1 MTLST
6 NTKHYSIE
14 GLLQRLL
21 VVGVALV
28 LLTAYILLTYSL
40 VHWLSENYDNVLLT
54 KAKTLV
60 TLTKQKNTKI
70 ELDFADEFMPE
81 FEAPLNPEYFQI
93 WLGDGTL
100 LERSRSLGTSDLA
113 RDRPNAFGHRFANV
127 RLPDG
132 RVGRQ
137 VEVVF
142 LPQIIDKSE
151 RTPENLAQ
159 QLRAVL
165 IVAREREGL
174 DRLHQTI
181 QVSLLAGML
190 LMLIMV
196 IVIVKYAVRRG
207 LRPLRQIQ
215 SELSQVGVNQL
226 DRRLSTAMHP
236 FELKAVV
243 TQFNELLDI
252 LELLIERER
261 RFSADVAHE
270 LRTPIAEMRS
280 LAEVAMRWPSDKKLV
295 AGFFRDV
302 LDASVH
308 MQHLTDNL
316 LALARCDTGTLE
328 LKFEIVNLTQ
338 MATAAWNRLAKE
350 AEEKQ
355 LTFETISPESL
366 FCSTSPSALGLIL
379 NNIFSNAI
387 AYSPPKSVISITLSI
402 EGHTVR
408 LVLSNPTDQLEPGDL
423 ASLFERLW
431 RKEQTRSSEHHVGL
445 GLSLVQVY
453 AQVLGLCIEVDLEP
467 RPAALPLFKIAVSE
481 IPLIELKRI
490 LAK

>member
-1 MTLST
+1 MTIST
-6 NTKHYSIE
+6 NTKRYSIE

-21 VVGVALV
+21 VVGVGII
-28 LLTAYILLTYSL
+28 LLAAYILLTYSL
-40 VHWLSENYDNVLLT
+40 AHWLSENYDNALLT

-60 TLTKQKNTKI
+60 TLTKQKEDKI

-81 FEAPLNPEYFQI
+81 FEAPLYPEYFQI
-93 WLGDGTL
+93 WLGDGSL
-100 LERSRSLGTSDLA
+100 LERSRSLGVRDLS
-113 RDRPNAFGHRFANV
+113 RKHPGAFGHRFANT

-142 LPQIIDKSE
+142 LPQITDKSE
-151 RTPENLAQ
+151 RTPENFAKQ
-159 QLRAVL
+159 THAVL

-181 QVSLLAGML
+181 HVSLLTGML
-190 LMLIMV
+190 LMLILV

-207 LRPLRQIQ
+207 LRPLHQMR
-215 SELSQVGVNQL
+215 SELKQVGVNQL
-226 DRRLSTAMHP
+226 DRRLSIAPHP
-236 FELKAVV
+236 SELAPVV
-243 TQFNELLDI
+243 NQFNELLDI
-252 LELLIERER
+252 LELLFERER

-280 LAEVAMRWPSDKKLV
+280 LAEIAMRWPGDKKLV

-316 LALARCDTGTLE
+316 LALARSDAGTFE
-328 LKFEIVNLTQ
+328 LQFETVNLTET
-338 MATAAWNRLAKE
+338 AKAAWNRLAKE

-355 LTFETISPESL
+355 LTFESVSEKSL
-366 FCSTSPSALGLIL
+366 NCSTSLAELELIL
-379 NNIFSNAI
+379 TNIFSNAI
-387 AYSPPKSVISITLSI
+387 AYSPPRSTIRMTLFA
-402 EGHTVR
+402 EGNTAR
-408 LVLSNPTDQLEPGDL
+408 LVLSNPTNQLEPDDL
-423 ASLFERLW
+423 KYLFERLW
-431 RKEQTRSSEHHVGL
+431 RKEQARSSSHHAGL

-453 AQVLGLCIEVDLEP
+453 AQLLGLSIEV
-467 RPAALPLFKIAVSE
+467 ALDTQATPLALFKITLSKIA
-481 IPLIELKRI
+481 LKETVTI
-490 LAK
+490 GE